1 MRGALT
7 QQMNNIKGLLRVL
20 GSSPRMRGAH
30 SADCWHAWPY
40 GIIPADAGSTA
51 RKIVVCVPVADHP
64 RGCGE
69 HNAVTYKQNSA
80 QGSSPR
86 MRGAHL
92 EQLHLAASGRIIP
105 ADAGSTGGHR
115 LYTLCKRDHPRG
127 CGEHLYSCSVWSNK
141 SGSSPRMRGA
151 LVPEAFLEGMLGI
164 IPADAGSTPSRSYPW
179 SAIEDHPR
187 GCGEHRLSFK
197 L

>member
-40 GIIPADAGSTA
+40 GIIPADAGSTGDVAIVLPAFIDAGIIPADAGSTA

-127 CGEHLYSCSVWSNK
+127 CGEH
-141 SGSSPRMRGA
+141 
-151 LVPEAFLEGMLGI
+151 
-164 IPADAGSTPSRSYPW
+164 
-179 SAIEDHPR
+179 
-187 GCGEHRLSFK
+187 RLSFK